1 MKLTYGDGHTEV
13 VEKNVRQAFA
23 ALARGD
29 ASGNQQKLCL
39 AWVFKLTQPM
49 GFTDNKATE
58 RSAGMAEGARIV
70 GLQVAQL
77 VGGEAPWTLK
87 HLGEV
92 TNDDGN
98 AGQD

>member
-1 MKLTYGDGHTEV
+1 MMILHHGDGRKQDV
-13 VEKNVRQAFA
+13 PKNVSQAFA

-29 ASGNQQKLCL
+29 ASGGQQRLCMT
-39 AWVFKLTQPM
+39 WIFMLTNPM

-70 GLQVAQL
+70 GLQIAQL
-77 VGGEAPWTLK
+77 VGGETPWTLK

-92 TNDDGN
+92 NDDGN
-98 AGQD
+98 D